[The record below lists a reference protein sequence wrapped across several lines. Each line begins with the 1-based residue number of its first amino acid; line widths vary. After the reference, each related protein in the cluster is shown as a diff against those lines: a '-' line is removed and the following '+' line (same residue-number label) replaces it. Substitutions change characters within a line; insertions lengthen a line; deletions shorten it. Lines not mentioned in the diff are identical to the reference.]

1 MQKVFLLI
9 LIVLFI
15 TFSFAQAQTTGEG
28 IKIGVIDIKRVI
40 NTSKYGQ
47 EVMEKLQKKYEEIQ
61 AKIDERVKELEALR
75 EEIEKKGS
83 LWSQEQREKKQSEY
97 QKKLRELKTFQ
108 EDAQFEMQEYERKL
122 LDPIFKELENII
134 KNYVEKEK
142 YDLIMEKS
150 QPGIYYA
157 SSKIDLSPKIVDLF
171 DKHYEE
177 TKGKATQSTTKSE
190 PIKTKEPAKT
200 TTPPKK

>member
-1 MQKVFLLI
+1 MQKRIFLSLMI
-9 LIVLFI
+9 LFI
-15 TFSFAQAQTTGEG
+15 ALSGAQAQTTGEP

-61 AKIDERVKELEALR
+61 AKIDERVKELEALK

-83 LWSQEQREKKQSEY
+83 LWSQEVREKKQSEY
-97 QKKLRELKTFQ
+97 QRKLRELRTFQ
-108 EDAQFEMQEYERKL
+108 EDAQYEMQEYERKL
-122 LDPIFKELENII
+122 LDPIFKELETII

-142 YDLIMEKS
+142 FDLIMEKS

-157 SSKIDLSPKIVDLF
+157 SSKIDLSPTIVDLF
-171 DKHYEE
+171 NKYYEE
-177 TKGKATQSTTKSE
+177 IKGKTTQSAPKTE
-190 PIKTKEPAKT
+190 PTKTKEPAKT
-200 TTPPKK
+200 TTPKK

>member
-1 MQKVFLLI
+1 MLKSFLLF

-15 TFSFAQAQTTGEG
+15 TFSYTQAQNIVEP
-28 IKIGVIDIKRVI
+28 IKIGVIDINRVI

-61 AKIDERVKELEALR
+61 AKIDERVKELEALK
-75 EEIEKKGS
+75 EEIEKKGA

-97 QKKLRELKTFQ
+97 QKKLRELKALQ

-122 LDPIFKELENII
+122 LDPIFKELETII

-157 SSKIDLSPKIVDLF
+157 SPKIDLSPIIVDLF

-177 TKGKATQSTTKSE
+177 TKGKTTQSTIKSD
-190 PIKTKEPAKT
+190 PTKTKEPTKAE
-200 TTPPKK
+200 TPTKK